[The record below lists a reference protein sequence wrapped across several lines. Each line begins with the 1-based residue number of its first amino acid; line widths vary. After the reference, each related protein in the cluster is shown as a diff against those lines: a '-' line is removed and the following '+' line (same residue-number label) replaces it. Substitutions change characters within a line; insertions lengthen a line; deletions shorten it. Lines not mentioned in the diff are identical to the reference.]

1 MARVCVLTGK
11 KTVFGHNVSHSNRKT
26 KRRFYPNLQKKKFF
40 VPETGEW
47 ITLKVS
53 CAALRTINKKGL
65 YPYLKELEKK
75 GEITFSQGSVKRI
88 C

>member
-1 MARVCVLTGK
+1 M
-11 KTVFGHNVSHSNRKT
+11 
-26 KRRFYPNLQKKKFF
+26 
-40 VPETGEW
+40 PETGEW

-65 YPYLKELEKK
+65 YSYIKELEKK
-75 GEITFSQGSVKRI
+75 GEIVFRETPVEG